1 MMRERKRKRQKKRKR
16 RKTYLPTNK
25 QTQFPLTNTPP
36 RTAKP
41 RCNVKKAGKKELTAT
56 SNE

>member
-1 MMRERKRKRQKKRKR
+1 MRERKRKRG
-16 RKTYLPTNK
+16 KTYLPTNK

-36 RTAKP
+36 NTAKP
-41 RCNVKKAGKKELTAT
+41 KCKVKKAGKNELTAT